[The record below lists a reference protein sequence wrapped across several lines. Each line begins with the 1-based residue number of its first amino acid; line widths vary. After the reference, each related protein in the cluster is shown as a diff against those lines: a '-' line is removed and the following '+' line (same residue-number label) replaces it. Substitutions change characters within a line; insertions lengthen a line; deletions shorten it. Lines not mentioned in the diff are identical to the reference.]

1 VRGWW
6 AARWRGLLG
15 RGPLGG
21 AERSA
26 SRRAATVAAEI
37 GADAVEDKREA
48 VTCADV
54 VVLAVPSTAIAANGH
69 AIQNR
74 LHLWRAEFVR
84 RMPAFAAVSG
94 ADVALGATTTRATT
108 TRGLLPWTTPIRL
121 ALALAVRS

>member
-1 VRGWW
+1 M
-6 AARWRGLLG
+6 
-15 RGPLGG
+15 
-21 AERSA
+21 
-26 SRRAATVAAEI
+26 AAEI

-69 AIQNR
+69 AIQNG
-74 LHLWRAEFVR
+74 LHLWPAEFVR
-84 RMPAFAAVSG
+84 RMRYVRHLRPVSG